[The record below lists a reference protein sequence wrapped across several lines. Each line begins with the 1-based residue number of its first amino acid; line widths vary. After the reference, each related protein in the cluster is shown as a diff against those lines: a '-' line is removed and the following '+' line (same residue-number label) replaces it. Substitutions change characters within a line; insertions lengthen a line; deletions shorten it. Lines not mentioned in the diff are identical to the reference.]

1 MCRILVFKTFAVSM
15 KLFYLISEEDPDTI
29 LEEIIE
35 EGGSENSADQ
45 YDGPPKGDRR
55 FLDTLW

>member
-1 MCRILVFKTFAVSM
+1 MICCVNETI
-15 KLFYLISEEDPDTI
+15 LISTEDPETI

-55 FLDTLW
+55 FLDTLWSVKET